1 MRNSLTLLG
10 AAGALALT
18 ACATDPSV
26 SSLSEL
32 SHIHNVV
39 VDGDEVLIASHEGL
53 FAETGQ
59 DQWSRVGE
67 EFDVMALAEVN
78 GTLLASGHPGRG
90 LDLPDPIGLI
100 SSSDGGRTWSPSSL
114 TGDVDFHLLEA
125 SGETV
130 IGVAANYG
138 VLARSVDSGA
148 TWDTLDVPVFTDVAI
163 NPKNQSVVWLATEQ
177 GLRRSS
183 DGGSTF
189 NLHRTSA
196 KPFLLDWSDTALY
209 GATSD
214 TVWRWDVDADDWVS
228 IQKGFKNVVALS
240 SSGQLI
246 AVVDDG
252 DLTKIE
258 P

>member
-10 AAGALALT
+10 AAGVLALT
-18 ACATDPSV
+18 ACAADPSI

-39 VDGDEVLIASHEGL
+39 VDGDDVLIASHEGL

-59 DQWSRVGE
+59 DQWSRVSG

-78 GTLLASGHPGRG
+78 GTLLASGHPGPG

-100 SSSDGGRTWSPSSL
+100 SSSDGGKTWSPSSL

-125 SGETV
+125 SGQTV

-148 TWDTLDVPVFTDVAI
+148 TWETLDVTAFSDVAI
-163 NPKNQSVVWLATEQ
+163 DPKNQSFIWLATDQ

-189 NLHRTSA
+189 SLHRTSA
-196 KPFLLDWSDTALY
+196 KPVLLDWSDSALY

-214 TVWRWDVDADDWVS
+214 TVWRWDDSSEEWVS
-228 IQKGFKNVVALS
+228 VETNFENIVALS
-240 SSGQLI
+240 SSEQFIAILDGRELI
-246 AVVDDG
+246 
-252 DLTKIE
+252 KID